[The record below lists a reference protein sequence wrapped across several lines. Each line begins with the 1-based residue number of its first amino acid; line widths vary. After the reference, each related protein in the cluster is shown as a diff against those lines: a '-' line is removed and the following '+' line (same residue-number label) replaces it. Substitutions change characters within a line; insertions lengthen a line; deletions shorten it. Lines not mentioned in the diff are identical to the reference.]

1 MKSNFLPQKILHQFW
16 KRAPTFDRENRFF
29 TEDFEDL
36 KKKRKDWLEII
47 YLTDDI
53 HLTKTGNR
61 MLSDKIIKESFKE

>member
-1 MKSNFLPQKILHQFW
+1 MFP
-16 KRAPTFDRENRFF
+16 
-29 TEDFEDL
+29 DFENL

-61 MLSDKIIKESFKE
+61 MLSDKIIKESFKK

>member
-1 MKSNFLPQKILHQFW
+1 M
-16 KRAPTFDRENRFF
+16 
-29 TEDFEDL
+29 L
-36 KKKRKDWLEII
+36 KTKVYLCSFASKDWLEII